1 MTVYVDDMNLRADVP
16 SGDHVVRGR
25 WSHLYADTEEE
36 LRAFAKRLGLRD
48 SWIQHPGE
56 AGVHFDVT
64 SSVRQRAITQ
74 GARPVTWREA
84 GEHMARQRQAQRSE
98 RAQEAPSAE
107 EQEHGQ
113 RPTKAQRPAEGRQ
126 RHSWGETTTDDGR
139 KVCFRNGCGMEAEQ
153 RWNPATNRPLV
164 IYSKDGQRL
173 VSERVPPCGSELP
186 GSEISTEEKKHL
198 AEAADRQAAEA
209 YKARDLDRAFRLLID
224 ARCLDPER
232 SRTCDEHEKRLKTKA
247 DPSRQPEPDEPPANP
262 AVIEAETQKWAEWNA
277 GLPKGL
283 CGPEWHRCPEHGVNA
298 QRERAQQAA
307 AEQAAKEREGAA

>member
-64 SSVRQRAITQ
+64 SSVRQRAIRQ
-74 GARPVTWREA
+74 GAQAVTWREA
-84 GEHMARQRQAQRSE
+84 GEHMARQRQAQR
-98 RAQEAPSAE
+98 AQERCGDIGCTGHPGDDPDAP
-107 EQEHGQ
+107 QTQ
-113 RPTKAQRPAEGRQ
+113 PQGRQ
-126 RHSWGETTTDDGR
+126 RHSWSETVREGR
-139 KVCFRNGCGMEAEQ
+139 KVCLREGCGMGAEQ
-153 RWNPATNRPLV
+153 RWNPATSRPLV

-186 GSEISTEEKKHL
+186 GSEISTEERKHL
-198 AEAADRQAAEA
+198 AGAADRQAAEA
-209 YKARDLDRAFRLLID
+209 YRAGDLDRAFRLLTD

-232 SRTCDEHEKRLKTKA
+232 SRTWDEHERRLKAKA
-247 DPSRQPEPDEPPANP
+247 DPSRQPEPDEPPADS

-298 QRERAQQAA
+298 QRGRARQAA